1 MINIEFTHALM
12 DEVDVAQL
20 ERAALATLN
29 HQGTSPEASLSIIIT
44 DDTQLQQ
51 LNFQYLKVDA
61 PTDVLSFP
69 AGFTDPDTNTVYLG
83 DILISYPQAQIQ
95 AASAGHP
102 VEAELKLLV
111 VHAVLHLLGYDHLEA
126 TDKADMWVA
135 QGQIL
140 AQLGSPIIN
149 PPL

>member
-29 HQGTSPEASLSIIIT
+29 HQGTSPKASLSIIIT

>member
-1 MINIEFTHALM
+1 MINIEFTHAFM

-29 HQGTSPEASLSIIIT
+29 HQGTSPEASLTIVIT
-44 DDTQLQQ
+44 DNTRLHE
-51 LNFQYLKVDA
+51 LNLQYLKVDA

-69 AGFTDPDTNTVYLG
+69 AGYTDPDTNAVYLG

-95 AASAGHP
+95 AAAAGHP
-102 VEAELKLLV
+102 VKAELQLLV

-126 TDKADMWVA
+126 ADKTAMWAA

-140 AQLGSPIIN
+140 AQLGSPSIN
-149 PPL
+149 APL

>member
-1 MINIEFTHALM
+1 MINIELAHAFM

-29 HQGTSPEASLSIIIT
+29 HQGTSPEASLTIVIT
-44 DDTQLQQ
+44 DNTRLHE
-51 LNFQYLKVDA
+51 LNLQYLKVDA

-69 AGFTDPDTNTVYLG
+69 AGYTDPDTNAVYLG

-95 AASAGHP
+95 AAAAGHP
-102 VEAELKLLV
+102 VKAELQLLV

-126 TDKADMWVA
+126 ADKTAMWAA

-140 AQLGSPIIN
+140 AQLGSPSIN
-149 PPL
+149 APL

>member
-1 MINIEFTHALM
+1 MINIEFTHAFM

-29 HQGTSPEASLSIIIT
+29 HQGTSPEASLTIVIT
-44 DDTQLQQ
+44 DNTRLHE
-51 LNFQYLKVDA
+51 LNLQYLKVDA

-69 AGFTDPDTNTVYLG
+69 AGYTDPDTNAVYLG

-95 AASAGHP
+95 AAAAGHP
-102 VEAELKLLV
+102 VKAELQLLV

>member
-1 MINIEFTHALM
+1 MINIEFTHAFM
-12 DEVDVAQL
+12 DEVDVTQL

-51 LNFQYLKVDA
+51 LNLKYLKVDA

-95 AASAGHP
+95 AAAAGHP
-102 VEAELKLLV
+102 VEAELKILV
-111 VHAVLHLLGYDHLEA
+111 VHAVLHLLGHDHLEA
-126 TDKADMWVA
+126 ADKADMWVA

-140 AQLGSPIIN
+140 AQLGSPSIN

>member
-1 MINIEFTHALM
+1 MINIEFTHAFM

-29 HQGTSPEASLSIIIT
+29 HQGTSPEASLTIVIT
-44 DDTQLQQ
+44 DNTRLHE
-51 LNFQYLKVDA
+51 LNLQYLKVDA

-69 AGFTDPDTNTVYLG
+69 AGYTDPDTNAVYLG

-95 AASAGHP
+95 AAAAGHP
-102 VEAELKLLV
+102 VKAELQLLV

-126 TDKADMWVA
+126 ADKTAMWA
-135 QGQIL
+135 TQGQIL
-140 AQLGSPIIN
+140 AQLGSPSIN